1 MSRDVPPLP
10 DSSVSLPPPPP
21 PPPGLPPAPPAQR
34 NIAMLVLSYLGLL
47 ALIPLVVVKDDRE
60 VQWHAK
66 HGLVLTVAFIAL
78 SLAASFMTF
87 LSGLFFFLNP
97 LVYVG
102 WLVVSVLAML
112 KAINGQRFLI
122 PGISEYA
129 DRF

>member
-10 DSSVSLPPPPP
+10 DSSVSLP

-78 SLAASFMTF
+78 SLAASVMTF

-97 LVYVG
+97 LVYLG
-102 WLVVSVLAML
+102 WLVVSVLAIL
-112 KAINGQRFLI
+112 KAINGQRLLI

>member
-10 DSSVSLPPPPP
+10 GSGVSPPPP
-21 PPPGLPPAPPAQR
+21 PPPGLPPAPSAQR

-47 ALIPLVVVKDDRE
+47 ALIPLIVVKDDRE

-66 HGLVLTVAFIAL
+66 HGLVLTVAFVAL
-78 SLAASFMTF
+78 SLAASVMTF

-97 LVYVG
+97 LVYMG
-102 WLVVSVLAML
+102 WLVVSVLAIL
-112 KAINGQRFLI
+112 KAINGQRLLI

>member
-10 DSSVSLPPPPP
+10 GPGVSPPPPP
-21 PPPGLPPAPPAQR
+21 PPPGLPPAPTAQR
-34 NIAMLVLSYLGLL
+34 NTPMLVLSYLGLL
-47 ALIPLVVVKDDRE
+47 ALIPLVVMKDDRE

-78 SLAASFMTF
+78 SLGASVMTF

-97 LVYVG
+97 LVYLG

-112 KAINGQRFLI
+112 KAINGQRLL
-122 PGISEYA
+122 
-129 DRF
+129 

>member
-10 DSSVSLPPPPP
+10 VPGVSPPPP
-21 PPPGLPPAPPAQR
+21 PPPGPPPLPPRR
-34 NIAMLVLSYLGLL
+34 NTPMLVLSYLGLL

-66 HGLVLTVAFIAL
+66 HGLVLTVAFVAL
-78 SLAASFMTF
+78 SFAASVMTF
-87 LSGLFFFLNP
+87 LAGFFFFLNP
-97 LVYVG
+97 LVYMS

-112 KAINGQRFLI
+112 KAINGQRFRI

>member
-1 MSRDVPPLP
+1 MSQDVPPLP
-10 DSSVSLPPPPP
+10 GSSVSPPPP
-21 PPPGLPPAPPAQR
+21 PPPGLPLAPSGQR

-78 SLAASFMTF
+78 SLAASVMTF
-87 LSGLFFFLNP
+87 LSGFFFFLNP
-97 LVYVG
+97 LVYLG
-102 WLVVSVLAML
+102 WLVVSILAML
-112 KAINGQRFLI
+112 KAINGQRLLI